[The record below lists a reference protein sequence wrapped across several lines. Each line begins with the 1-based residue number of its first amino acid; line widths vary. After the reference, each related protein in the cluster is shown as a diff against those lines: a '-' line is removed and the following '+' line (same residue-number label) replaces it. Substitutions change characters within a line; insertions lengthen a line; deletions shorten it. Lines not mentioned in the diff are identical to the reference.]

1 MPISTIFHTILQM
14 TGTASLCILAVLLIR
29 LLLKKAPRVFS
40 YALWSVVLFR
50 LLCPFSFESVLSLIP
65 SAQVVEPTGQ
75 AGLPFQVNTN
85 IPVIDTPVNEY
96 LGSHYYEGVTVPTDF
111 SLDLS
116 QVLGTIWLVGCM
128 LLLGISLISFVRLRK
143 KLRGAVWEEAN
154 IYHAR
159 GLETAFVLGVFRP
172 KIYLPEGL
180 SEKERRYIL
189 LHEQTHIRRKDYLI
203 RLAAFAA
210 LCLHWFNPIVW
221 LAFFVSSRDM
231 EMSCDEAVLK
241 KLGNEVKKDYS
252 TSLLSL
258 ASGRRWVGG
267 TPLAF
272 GEGDTKSR
280 IKNVLS
286 YRKPAFWVLIAAV
299 IAVAAA
305 VFLLAANPLSKRE
318 SMRWLNSLN
327 AADVQQIELVVMP
340 SDENERY
347 TLYTEESDISA
358 VVRLLRE
365 GKGRYVANPEE
376 LSGGSISFF
385 LTMKDGSRHSVFN
398 NGNVYLVVDGDSY
411 DANYNWLSSWDEN
424 YSRGDSPLPEDFS
437 FHTVVSPFGQQYT
450 VESILYRAPQYS
462 ADITED
468 NAPYYQITREGN
480 LRESNDWILRSS
492 DSGDWTD
499 CGVLE
504 KISLTNENF
513 DQLFSFADKTIWKNG
528 FSAQSLREDNQ
539 SAWKAVRENGENSI
553 LYYLLLQEDGSLFLT
568 YGYENGENSNIRWVF
583 QLYPEAQL
591 QLDIAPKL
599 FSLRTDYIGN
609 NSAVGNL
616 LDALDFPQTRGSFS
630 LKTDAQPYGLTV
642 NFAEDAPDLLPY
654 EKNAV
659 LLLALIDNADEI
671 AYQFPSEALIYD
683 RTWAEEWLEIPD
695 VRVKSVEELS
705 SLLDLLNG
713 IVDGETIA
721 QTSPDWGDYSYA
733 GETSLRVG
741 DRTFQLEDIPENP
754 AEEAVSHYYAWSIAG
769 DSDSLTALCSE
780 SGQLQNSVQNELQMA
795 EQGEYIQSYIVY
807 TPETLSGNTIPSQVT
822 ADAKSFG
829 LTDYVAVRADVDMT
843 YSQALAALAPQLEE
857 GRYSRI
863 FLCAEKNGDWKL
875 YQMYW
880 EESLSGYS
888 NGINEPA
895 TLQYVLNNIIFTNGS
910 VSFALPAELPKEH
923 PLEIQASAQIADGAG
938 GFTSNVDLFAEQNE
952 TGWEAGKTYSVLAA
966 PNGWTEGSTV
976 SMYLRFYEKPEENLI
991 HETAGWYASWVYQDG
1006 QMVRQPWPFETTVQA
1021 EQQGRQWTLHY
1032 SEAHGR
1038 EFFLTLTLP
1047 ENWWIMPEDG
1057 MLTGGQANIFDE
1069 LGQPMGTI
1077 TQNAFTYYPEA
1088 VGDNFPIS
1096 VYSELMLSSVT
1107 NWNNEYTP
1115 IKQGSINSNGI
1126 PVTETATVLIQ
1137 HTDNGAA
1144 GPIIQMPGILSYN
1157 LDILRYIAISF
1168 TEAVSQESAAAI
1180 ANSINLG

>member
-159 GLETAFVLGVFRP
+159 GLQTAFVLGIFRP

-189 LHEQTHIRRKDYLI
+189 LHEQTHIRRKDYLA

-210 LCLHWFNPIVW
+210 LCLHWFNPLVW

-305 VFLLAANPLSKRE
+305 VFLLAANPKK
-318 SMRWLNSLN
+318 
-327 AADVQQIELVVMP
+327 
-340 SDENERY
+340 SDK
-347 TLYTEESDISA
+347 TVTE
-358 VVRLLRE
+358 
-365 GKGRYVANPEE
+365 
-376 LSGGSISFF
+376 
-385 LTMKDGSRHSVFN
+385 
-398 NGNVYLVVDGDSY
+398 
-411 DANYNWLSSWDEN
+411 
-424 YSRGDSPLPEDFS
+424 
-437 FHTVVSPFGQQYT
+437 SPFGQEYEVDAIPYQSPQISFHLK
-450 VESILYRAPQYS
+450 VEGAPRYQL
-462 ADITED
+462 TE
-468 NAPYYQITREGN
+468 QHT
-480 LRESNDWILRSS
+480 LLQSNDSSLGGDPNTEWTIL
-492 DSGDWTD
+492 GTA
-499 CGVLE
+499 E
-504 KISLTNENF
+504 PFELTPENF
-513 DQLFSFADKTIWKNG
+513 DDWFVLLDEEQEQTIRNLRKNAVQTWRVQEEGSEICYILQPENQEGIYLVLGKTEDELAASVFWLFALTPV
-528 FSAQSLREDNQ
+528 SA
-539 SAWKAVRENGENSI
+539 RENQTEI
-553 LYYLLLQEDGSLFLT
+553 
-568 YGYENGENSNIRWVF
+568 
-583 QLYPEAQL
+583 
-591 QLDIAPKL
+591 L
-599 FSLRTDYIGN
+599 FSLRTEYIGKK
-609 NSAVGNL
+609 SAVGNL

-807 TPETLSGNTIPSQVT
+807 TLETLSGNTIPSQVT

-895 TLQYVLNNIIFTNGS
+895 TLQYVLKNIIFTNGS

-1047 ENWWIMPEDG
+1047 ENWQIMPEDG
-1057 MLTGGQANIFDE
+1057 MLTGGQANILDE

-1088 VGDNFPIS
+1088 VGENFPIS